1 MAHIVSSLSAIGH
14 LRSAI
19 PSQIC
24 LTNLPDTVPGLQPSS
39 SYDRI
44 KRLGDVVLAALLLV
58 LGLPALVLVAVLIVA
73 ESGRPVLFK
82 QTRIG
87 RGCVPFEILK
97 FRTLQPGVHDPG
109 NPRCQ
114 VTRVGRVLRRWGL
127 DELPQLWNVLRGEM
141 SLVGPRP
148 TLPEQMA
155 AYGAFERR
163 RLVVRPGLTGWA
175 QIHGRNALSWPE
187 RIRLDVW
194 YVDHVSFG
202 LDLRI
207 LLRTPYLL
215 ISGRGLYGTDGRN
228 PDFASEA
235 HPETHEEPSPPLTP
249 SIPLSERQQEA

>member
-1 MAHIVSSLSAIGH
+1 MAHNVSSLSAIGH

-19 PSQIC
+19 PSPIC
-24 LTNLPDTVPGLQPSS
+24 LTNLPDVVHGPQPSS

-44 KRLGDVVLAALLLV
+44 KRLGDVTLAALLLV
-58 LGLPALVLVAVLIVA
+58 LGLPVLMLVAVLIVA

-87 RGCVPFEILK
+87 RGGIRFEILK
-97 FRTLQPGVHDPG
+97 FRTLRAGAHDPS
-109 NPRCQ
+109 NPRYC
-114 VTRVGRVLRRWGL
+114 VTRFGRVLRRWGL

-148 TLPEQMA
+148 TLPEQVA
-155 AYGAFERR
+155 AYGTFERR
-163 RLVVRPGLTGWA
+163 RLAVRPGLTGWA

-207 LLRTPYLL
+207 LLGTPYLL
-215 ISGRGLYGTDGRN
+215 FSGRGLSGTDGRN
-228 PDFASEA
+228 PGFAC
-235 HPETHEEPSPPLTP
+235 
-249 SIPLSERQQEA
+249 

>member
-1 MAHIVSSLSAIGH
+1 MAHNVSSLSAIGH

-73 ESGRPVLFK
+73 ENGRPVLFR

-87 RGCVPFEILK
+87 RGSVPFEILK
-97 FRTLQPGVHDPG
+97 FRTLRPGVHDPG

-148 TLPEQMA
+148 TLPEQVA

-163 RLVVRPGLTGWA
+163 RLAVRPGLTGWA
-175 QIHGRNALSWPE
+175 QIHGRNALDWPA
-187 RIRLDVW
+187 RIRLDLW
-194 YVDHVSFG
+194 YVDHVSFW
-202 LDLRI
+202 LDVRI
-207 LLRTPYLL
+207 LLRTPKILWT
-215 ISGRGLYGTDGRN
+215 GAGLYGADGQN
-228 PDFASEA
+228 PGFPANGS
-235 HPETHEEPSPPLTP
+235 SPAE
-249 SIPLSERQQEA
+249 S